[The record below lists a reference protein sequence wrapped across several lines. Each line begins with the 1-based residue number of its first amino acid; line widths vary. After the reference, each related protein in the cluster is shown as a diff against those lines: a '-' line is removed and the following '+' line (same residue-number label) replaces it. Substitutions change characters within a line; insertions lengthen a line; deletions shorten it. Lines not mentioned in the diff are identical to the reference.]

1 VVDGDAVVYIHKE
14 EGTLAVKMTAQLGT
28 RRPLH
33 CTALGKAYLAALP
46 GQELE
51 ARLTGLELTR
61 FTASTITDPA
71 AQARLRGSVRPSAG
85 ARPAARLPGS
95 TAPTWSGSG

>member
-1 VVDGDAVVYIHKE
+1 MATLNPQAGGDAGGQDVRPVR
-14 EGTLAVKMTAQLGT
+14 A

-51 ARLTGLELTR
+51 ARLTGVELTR
-61 FTASTITDPA
+61 FTASTITDPVA
-71 AQARLRGSVRPSAG
+71 RARLREQVRPSAD
-85 ARPAARLPGS
+85 ARPAARPPGS